1 MARLIASAVTA
12 AVFGLGLAGP
22 VQADERVPYDL
33 KVEDA
38 SAKVGEPTAVRA
50 TLTVPEGYRFTSVY
64 RHRIIDLSAQE
75 GDDGLEFERPVV
87 TGEAQGQKT
96 MVFEVPVTPTKAGTH
111 PINGVIRASFLAN
124 GKTESKSI
132 PLMAKVVA
140 E

>member
-1 MARLIASAVTA
+1 MARLTQALA
-12 AVFGLGLAGP
+12 AALLGLGLATP
-22 VQADERVPYDL
+22 TLADERVPYEL

-38 SAKVGEPTAVRA
+38 SGKVGEPTAVRA

-87 TGEAQGQKT
+87 TGEAKDQNT
-96 MVFEVPVTPTKAGTH
+96 VVFEVPVTPTKAGTH
-111 PINGVIRASFLAN
+111 PINGVIRASFLSE
-124 GKTESKSI
+124 GRTESKSI